1 MKLVLVDWVDSHG
14 PHGSPWLSAD
24 EVPGLGELLECRSVG
39 WWVGET
45 SNPKAITLAPHRHLA
60 DDGSD
65 SGYCGLLTIPMRAV
79 TRIEVLVT
87 EEQRAEKDLRD
98 SAEKFNPT
106 EAVPLEPLEP
116 RW

>member
-65 SGYCGLLTIPMRAV
+65 SGYCGLLTIPMCAV
-79 TRIEVLVT
+79 TRIEELLP
-87 EEQRAEKDLRD
+87 EEQKMPAPGQPRPRAFGVSPE
-98 SAEKFNPT
+98 PT
-106 EAVPLEPLEP
+106 GVPGP
-116 RW
+116 